1 MRYWS
6 VVSTMAQTYEVC
18 MERDLSVFENLSVYI
33 RICIV
38 VVHSNVTFHFLLTRY
53 FARLE
58 NHQNKIIAEI
68 FLDILFT

>member
-18 MERDLSVFENLSVYI
+18 MERDLSVFVNLSVYTYLH
-33 RICIV
+33 RCGTFKF
-38 VVHSNVTFHFLLTRY
+38 TFHFLLTRY